1 MADHPPQPTLRVL
14 RPVPKIPCAPIVS
27 VADVDEELV
36 HTGHWGAQPEWTCS
50 QGAHAVL
57 RGAWI
62 IGGRWLAA
70 AALLAPGCAH
80 YSPTAE
86 TTVDVDNGHYAHL
99 ARQIEFPDH
108 VSPADDYIATTQR
121 PLSLSEEEPR
131 EYLDLTLEETMHL
144 ALANS
149 KVIRDLG
156 GLVLRSPD
164 SVRTQQ
170 DPSLA
175 ETNPRFGVEGALAA
189 YDATFTNSFSYENN
203 DRALNNVF
211 FGGGT
216 RLLEQ
221 NFAVSQSQ
229 LAKTG
234 ATGTQFAVKNY
245 TQYDWNNA
253 PGNFV
258 PSAYTTWF
266 DVEARHPLLQG
277 GGIDFNR
284 IAGPNAVPGLI
295 NGVVIARINSDVALA
310 DFELSVRNF
319 VSDVENAYWDLYF
332 AYRDL
337 DAKVAARNAALE
349 TWQRVQALYE
359 QGRRGGEA
367 EKEAQAREQYFRF
380 QEEAQ
385 NALQGRLVDG
395 TRTNNGSTGGTFRG
409 SGGVLVT
416 ERRLRLLIG
425 LPISDGRL
433 IRPGD
438 EPLKAQVIYAWEN
451 SLVEALSRR
460 TELRRQKWQI
470 KKAEAE
476 LTASKNF
483 LRPQLD
489 AISRYRW
496 RGFGDDLLPSG
507 GGVDGRFNN
516 ALADLASGD
525 FQEWQL
531 GFEFSMPIGYRQAYA
546 AVRNAELKLSR
557 ERALLLEQER
567 SVVYDLSNAVADVER
582 AFTIVETNL
591 NRRIAARQQLQ
602 ATQAAFDADNATLDL
617 LLEAQRR
624 TAEADVAYFR
634 SLVEYTLAAKNVQ
647 LEKGTLLDYNEIYL
661 EEGAWPHKAYH
672 DADRREWLRGQP
684 IHPADA
690 PKTVAPT
697 VSAGVFPQLIEPGPQ
712 TVDLPQAPSVN
723 EPPAPFD
730 DAGAARLE

>member
-1 MADHPPQPTLRVL
+1 
-14 RPVPKIPCAPIVS
+14 
-27 VADVDEELV
+27 
-36 HTGHWGAQPEWTCS
+36 
-50 QGAHAVL
+50 
-57 RGAWI
+57 
-62 IGGRWLAA
+62 LAA
-70 AALLAPGCAH
+70 AAIAAPGCAQ
-80 YSPTAE
+80 YTPTADSTIE
-86 TTVDVDNGHYAHL
+86 VDNGHYARL
-99 ARQIEFPDH
+99 ARQIEYPNE
-108 VSPADDYIATTQR
+108 VTPADDFIAATQR
-121 PLSLSEEEPR
+121 PVSLSVDEPR
-131 EYLDLTLEETMHL
+131 EYLDLSLEETMHL
-144 ALANS
+144 ALASS

-170 DPSLA
+170 DPALV
-175 ETNPRFGVEGALAA
+175 ETNPRFGIEGALAA
-189 YDATFTNSFSYENN
+189 YDATFTNSFSYEHN

-258 PSAYTTWF
+258 PGAYTTWF
-266 DVEARHPLLQG
+266 DVEARHPFLQG
-277 GGIDFNR
+277 GGVDFNR

-295 NGVVIARINSDVALA
+295 NGVVVARLNSDVALA

-337 DAKVAARNAALE
+337 DAKVAARNASLE
-349 TWQRVQALYE
+349 TWQRIRALYE

-409 SGGVLVT
+409 SGGVFVT

-425 LPISDGRL
+425 LPITDGRL
-433 IRPGD
+433 IRPAE

-451 SLVEALSRR
+451 TLVEALTRR
-460 TELRRQKWQI
+460 GELRRQKWQI

-476 LTASKNF
+476 LTANQNF

-496 RGFGDDLLPSG
+496 RGFGDDLLPMPG
-507 GGVDGRFNN
+507 GIDGPFNN
-516 ALADLASGD
+516 AYADLVSGD

-546 AVRNAELKLSR
+546 AVRNAELKLAR

-567 SVVYDLSNAVADVER
+567 SVVYDLSNAIADVER

-624 TAEADVAYFR
+624 VAEADVAYFR

-647 LEKGTLLDYNEIYL
+647 FEKGTLLDYNEVYL

-672 DADRREWLRGQP
+672 DAERREWLRGEP
-684 IHPADA
+684 FHLKDA
-690 PKTVAPT
+690 PKTAPAA
-697 VSAGVFPQLIEPGPQ
+697 VSTGPYPQMIEPGPQ
-712 TVDLPQAPSVN
+712 TFDVL
-723 EPPAPFD
+723 PAPAGED
-730 DAGAARLE
+730 IPAATDAPGAARLE